1 MAARVASAGDAL
13 SVAIFPAD
21 SIVGQRSDSTQ
32 CPPEM
37 VERCSLLAARGDVQ
51 ELRPLY
57 ARLQPTLPADVA
69 LYCRFAFA
77 RAEGD
82 NAAASAIV
90 DTLESQYANRLD
102 LRGLLALC
110 DIKCEALR
118 RMGQYADLQN
128 YCKSRLEWCSRRGIK
143 ASRREN
149 LKFYQQ
155 LAQRFQ
161 GAPATETLWTST
173 NAIVPVSREWPVM
186 VPVSVAGDSVAE
198 GSVLPFLYDER
209 QSYTIISEDD
219 ARECGVTP
227 IGEPLKLNTANGKT
241 TVRPAMAARLQLGNL
256 VLHNHLVFVA
266 TDDLP
271 APYNRS
277 VGNDVLLR
285 FRQCVM
291 GDDYMSVR
299 NEGEFR
305 RIDRSQRSDSAHTP
319 RCVADY
325 FAEHDILGLLRNE
338 TSLQFTASEAE
349 LRMMDEA
356 IVHYFVDCTEASL
369 PVWLETVTAEEPPIG
384 RQAYTLYNT
393 IDGFVYEHPE
403 DGCYKT
409 VILNSENTKGCLVN
423 LQNMMIYV
431 P

>member
-1 MAARVASAGDAL
+1 MAARVVSAGDAL
-13 SVAIFPAD
+13 LWPVAQEDSVPVQPAD
-21 SIVGQRSDSTQ
+21 SAK
-32 CPPEM
+32 CPPEL

-57 ARLQPTLPADVA
+57 GQWHASLPSDVA

-77 RAEGD
+77 RGEGD

-110 DIKCEALR
+110 DIKCDALR
-118 RMGQYADLQN
+118 QMGQYAELQK
-128 YCKSRLEWCSRRGIK
+128 YCKSRLDWCYRRGIK

-155 LAQRFQ
+155 LAQLFLD
-161 GAPATETLWTST
+161 APAVEIEWTAKES
-173 NAIVPVSREWPVM
+173 IVPVSREWPVM
-186 VPVSVAGDSVAE
+186 VPVALAGDSAAE
-198 GSVLPFLYDER
+198 YSMLPFLYADR
-209 QSYTIISEDD
+209 QTFTVISEDD
-219 ARECGVTP
+219 ARECRVMP
-227 IGEPLKLNTANGKT
+227 VGEPLKINTDHGKA
-241 TVRPAMAARLQLGNL
+241 TVRPAMVDRLQIGNL
-256 VLHNHLVFVA
+256 VLRHSLVFVA
-266 TDDLP
+266 SDDLP
-271 APYNRS
+271 APFNRS
-277 VGNDVLLR
+277 LGSDVLRR
-285 FRQCVM
+285 FRQRVM
-291 GDDYMSVR
+291 GDDYLRVSAEGDFLRADHAQR
-299 NEGEFR
+299 N
-305 RIDRSQRSDSAHTP
+305 DSAHSP

-338 TSLQFTASEAE
+338 TSLQLTASDVE

-356 IVHYFVDCTEASL
+356 IVHYFVDWTNDTTPA
-369 PVWLETVTAEEPPIG
+369 WLEAVMTNETPSD
-384 RQAYTLYNT
+384 RQAYNLYYT
-393 IDGFVYEHPE
+393 IDGFVYELPE
-403 DGCYKT
+403 NGRYKT